1 MTTVLAVDLG
11 GSKILACLV
20 QNGRILEESRVAT
33 PREGGVEAWMDA
45 VGALAAPW
53 TGRFALAG
61 AAVTGLVQRGHWQAL
76 NPDTLPIPAGFLLEA
91 ELARRLR
98 VPITSLNDAQAAAWG
113 EHVAGAG
120 KATQDLVFVTISTGI
135 GGGVILDGRLLMG
148 RSGMAGSI
156 GQVRLPGGRRL
167 EEVASGSGIARLA
180 AEQGHVVG
188 AGEVFQAAAAGAAWA
203 ASVLDQAVDTTA
215 ILFRDLQYLYDPA
228 RIVVGG
234 GVGLASGHL
243 ERIRAKL
250 AHLSDIE
257 RPELVPAALGARAG
271 IFGITDLALREA
283 AATREDQ
290 SL

>member
-1 MTTVLAVDLG
+1 MTIVLAVDLG

-20 QNGRILEESRVAT
+20 QNGQVLEERRVPT
-33 PREGGVEAWMDA
+33 PRAGGVAAWMDA
-45 VGALAAPW
+45 VGELAAPW

-61 AAVTGLVQRGHWQAL
+61 VAVTGLVRRGRWQAL

-91 ELARRLR
+91 ELTRRLR
-98 VPITSLNDAQAAAWG
+98 VPVSSLNDAQAAAWG

-120 KATQDLVFVTISTGI
+120 KGVQDLVFVTISTGI
-135 GGGVILDGRLLMG
+135 GGGVILGGQIVMG

-156 GQVRLPGGRRL
+156 GQIRLPGGRRL

-180 AEQGHVVG
+180 AEHGHDAG
-188 AGEVFQAAAAGAAWA
+188 AGEVFQAAAAGKEWA
-203 ASVLDQAVDTTA
+203 ASVLDQAVEVSA

-234 GVGLASGHL
+234 GVGLAPGHL

-250 AHLSDIE
+250 AHLPDVE
-257 RPELVPAALGARAG
+257 RPELVPAGLDARAG

>member
-20 QNGRILEESRVAT
+20 QNGEILEESRVAT
-33 PREGGVEAWMDA
+33 PRSGGVDAWMDA

-53 TGRFALAG
+53 AGRFALAG
-61 AAVTGLVQRGHWQAL
+61 VAVTGLVQRGHWQAL

-91 ELARRLR
+91 ELTRRLR

-120 KATQDLVFVTISTGI
+120 RGADDLVFVTISTGI
-135 GGGVILDGRLLMG
+135 GGGVILDGRLLQG

-156 GQVRLPGGRRL
+156 GQIRLPAGRRL

-180 AEQGHVVG
+180 AAEGQVVD
-188 AGEVFQAAAAGAAWA
+188 APALFAAHAAGAAFA
-203 ASVLDQAVDTTA
+203 GKVLDQAADATA
-215 ILFRDLQYLYDPA
+215 LLFRDLQYLYDPA

-234 GVGLASGHL
+234 GVGLAPGHL
-243 ERIRAKL
+243 ERIRARL
-250 AHLSDIE
+250 AHLSDVE
-257 RPELVPAALGARAG
+257 RPELVPAALGAHAG
-271 IFGITDLALREA
+271 IIGITDLALREA